1 VRPRAWEQL
10 LVFLHKHVF
19 SILSGITFGDWLRLL
34 RDNDF
39 AVDFPYW
46 PRAALLTLTSL
57 GQSLH
62 RRREERAYG
71 AAVAGVTVLPPL
83 FILGH
88 WRNGTTHLHYLLGL
102 DPRFAYP
109 SNYQVIFPHNFL
121 CTEAWNAPFVG
132 LFTPERRPQ
141 DNVRM
146 EVGLPQEDEFALSVL
161 TPYSPYL
168 AWAFPRREAHYER
181 YLTLRDVPREEVE
194 GWKAALRLFLQKL
207 TWKYHRP
214 LLLKSPTHT
223 CRIRLLLEL
232 FPDARFVHIRRG
244 PYTVFL
250 STRRLFETVLQNVGL
265 QRCDRRGFDDLVLR
279 RYRLMY
285 DVFFEER
292 GLVPPGR
299 FHELKFEDLEKDPVG
314 QFRALYERLALP
326 PFEAVRPALEDYVR
340 AQAGYRKNEYPALPG
355 PLRRRIAEAWR
366 RNFEEWGYPV

>member
-1 VRPRAWEQL
+1 MQVP
-10 LVFLHKHVF
+10 
-19 SILSGITFGDWLRLL
+19 
-34 RDNDF
+34 
-39 AVDFPYW
+39 
-46 PRAALLTLTSL
+46 
-57 GQSLH
+57 
-62 RRREERAYG
+62 
-71 AAVAGVTVLPPL
+71 PPL

-109 SNYQVIFPHNFL
+109 SNFQVVFPHVFL
-121 CTEAWNAPFVG
+121 STETWNAPFTAF
-132 LFTPERRPQ
+132 FTPGRRLQ

-146 EVGLPQEDEFALSVL
+146 EIGLPQEDEFALMVL
-161 TPYSPYL
+161 TLCSPYL
-168 AWAFPRREAHYER
+168 TWMFPRRRGHYER

-194 GWKAALRLFLQKL
+194 RWKAGLRHFLQKL
-207 TWKYHRP
+207 TWKYGRP

-232 FPDARFVHIRRG
+232 FPDARFVHIRRD

-250 STRRLFETVLQNVGL
+250 STRRLHDTVERLVGF
-265 QRCDRRGFDDLVLR
+265 QRHPGRDLEGYILR

-299 FHELKFEDLEKDPVG
+299 FHELKFEDLEKDTLG
-314 QFRALYERLALP
+314 QLRTLYERLGLP
-326 PFEAVRPALEDYVR
+326 DFEAVRPALEDYVR

-355 PLRRRIAEAWR
+355 PLRRRVAEEWR

>member
-1 VRPRAWEQL
+1 VRPRLWEKL
-10 LVFLHKHVF
+10 LVLLHKRLF
-19 SILSGITFGDWLRLL
+19 SILGGISFGDWLRLL

-46 PRAALLTLTSL
+46 PRAALLTLTSV
-57 GQSLH
+57 GQSLQ
-62 RRREERAYG
+62 RWREERAYG
-71 AAVAGVTVLPPL
+71 AAVAGTTVLPPL

-102 DPRFAYP
+102 DGRFAYP
-109 SNYQVIFPHNFL
+109 SNFQVIFPHSFL
-121 CTEAWNAPFVG
+121 TTETWNAPFMAR
-132 LFTPERRPQ
+132 FTPERRAQ
-141 DNVRM
+141 DNVCL
-146 EVGLPQEDEFALSVL
+146 EVGLPQEDEFALSIL

-181 YLTLRDVPREEVE
+181 YLTFRDVPRVEVE
-194 GWKAALRLFLQKL
+194 RWQAALRLFLQKL
-207 TWKYHRP
+207 TWKSHRP

-232 FPDARFVHIRRG
+232 FPDARFVHIRRD

-265 QRCDRRGFDDLVLR
+265 QRCDRRRFDELVLR

-292 GLVPPGR
+292 GLVPPDR

-314 QFRALYERLALP
+314 QLRALYERLRLP
-326 PFEAVRPALEDYVR
+326 DFEAVRPALEDYTR
-340 AQAGYRKNEYPALPG
+340 THAGYRKNEYRALPG
-355 PLRRRIAEAWR
+355 PLRRRVAEAWR